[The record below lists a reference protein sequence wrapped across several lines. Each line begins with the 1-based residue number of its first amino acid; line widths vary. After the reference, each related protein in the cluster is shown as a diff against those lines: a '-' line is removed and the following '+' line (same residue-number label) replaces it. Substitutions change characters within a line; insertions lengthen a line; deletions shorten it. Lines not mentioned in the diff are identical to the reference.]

1 MIETLEIANFK
12 SIKHL
17 RLDCKRINIFIGKPN
32 SGKSNI
38 LESLGIFSFPYK
50 DLRSFVRFES
60 PSNLFYD
67 ENIEEKVTIKADNN
81 ILEIEFKEGSFR
93 GKGINIKQKT
103 GILDFNIDYEGS
115 GSYSYSE
122 EWRYPPIKFYR
133 FVVRKDFP
141 RKESEFLLPPSGEN
155 LLAIFLTHKELRKV
169 IANIF
174 SEYGLRIVL
183 KPQENKIEVQKEIED
198 IIISYPYS
206 LVSDTL
212 QRVVFHLVA
221 IETNKNS
228 VIIFEEPEAHA
239 FPYYTKFLA
248 ERMALDKKN
257 QYFISTHNP
266 YFILSILEKA
276 SSEELGIFITYFE
289 DYQTKIKSL
298 SKEEIEELMGLGA
311 DLFFNIER
319 FLEE

>member
-103 GILDFNIDYEGS
+103 GILDFNIDYE
-115 GSYSYSE
+115 
-122 EWRYPPIKFYR
+122 
-133 FVVRKDFP
+133 
-141 RKESEFLLPPSGEN
+141 
-155 LLAIFLTHKELRKV
+155 
-169 IANIF
+169 
-174 SEYGLRIVL
+174 
-183 KPQENKIEVQKEIED
+183 EVG
-198 IIISYPYS
+198 
-206 LVSDTL
+206 
-212 QRVVFHLVA
+212 
-221 IETNKNS
+221 
-228 VIIFEEPEAHA
+228 VIILEV
-239 FPYYTKFLA
+239 
-248 ERMALDKKN
+248 KN
-257 QYFISTHNP
+257 GD
-266 YFILSILEKA
+266 IL
-276 SSEELGIFITYFE
+276 
-289 DYQTKIKSL
+289 Q
-298 SKEEIEELMGLGA
+298 
-311 DLFFNIER
+311 
-319 FLEE
+319 